1 MKNLAQGW
9 NTVSAPGMLCCPVS
23 GYNRRSCGSREKEG
37 SGDEAG
43 GEEKAERSLWPQFRR
58 DEILY

>member
-1 MKNLAQGW
+1 MDVMLPCEWLQQEKLWQQGK
-9 NTVSAPGMLCCPVS
+9 G
-23 GYNRRSCGSREKEG
+23 G